1 MIDAKHDTVFG
12 VVEQLTETTADY
24 HLAWLELL
32 LNLAGADHQRRAP
45 VAKQAVNDDVVDV
58 VGKNSVHRAQF
69 DTHHQ
74 RLHGRVGTNI
84 VGGGAQGIHP

>member
-58 VGKNSVHRAQF
+58 VGKTAFTEHNS
-69 DTHHQ
+69 
-74 RLHGRVGTNI
+74 
-84 VGGGAQGIHP
+84 IHTTSAFMAGWART